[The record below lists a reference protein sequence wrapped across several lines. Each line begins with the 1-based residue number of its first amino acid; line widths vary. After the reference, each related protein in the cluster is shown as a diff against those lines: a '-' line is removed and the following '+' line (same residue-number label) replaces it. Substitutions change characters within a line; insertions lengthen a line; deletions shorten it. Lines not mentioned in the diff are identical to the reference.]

1 MIAAMTTQQIADRL
15 VALCKQGDWDKAH
28 KELYAE
34 DALSIEPYATPGFE
48 KEVKGM
54 AAIAKKG
61 KDFDAM
67 LEAKHGIK
75 VSDPLVTDGC
85 IAFVLDMDV
94 TMKGHGRSNM
104 KEMCVYTVKDGKITA
119 EQFFM

>member
-1 MIAAMTTQQIADRL
+1 MTTQQIAERL
-15 VALCKQGDWDKAH
+15 STYCKAGDWSKAH
-28 KELYAE
+28 KELYAQ
-34 DALSIEPYATPGFE
+34 DAVSIEPYATPAFE

-54 AAIAKKG
+54 DAIIKKG

-67 LEAKHGIK
+67 VEAMHG
-75 VSDPLVTDGC
+75 VSTSQPLVTGSS

-94 TMKGHGRSNM
+94 TMKGRTRERMS
-104 KEMCVYTVKDGKITA
+104 ELCVYTVKDGKIVA

>member
-1 MIAAMTTQQIADRL
+1 MTTQQVADRL
-15 VALCKQGDWDKAH
+15 VALCKNGEWEKAH

-34 DALSIEPYATPGFE
+34 DAVSIEPYATPDFE
-48 KEVKGM
+48 KEVKGL

-67 LEAKHGIK
+67 LEAKHGVT
-75 VSDPLVTDGC
+75 VSNPLVTDRC
-85 IAFVLDMDV
+85 IAFTLDMDV
-94 TMKGHGRSNM
+94 TMKDRGRFTM
-104 KEMCVYTVKDGKITA
+104 RELCVYTVKDGKVVA